1 MNGKRD
7 LIHSLSMIAGIIII
21 FFIVYPICLLVGTTD
36 YEILGETIRDNAVRD
51 AIWTSLSTGS
61 IATLISAF
69 LGVPLAYILARFEF
83 KGKNII
89 ESILDIP
96 LVIPHTVVGI
106 MLLSMLSSRST
117 VGKILEF
124 IGVEVIGTKRGIVL
138 AMMFVS
144 LPLMIS
150 SAKNA
155 FLGVSSKMENVSRSL
170 GATHIQTIK
179 NVTLPNAYR
188 GILTGMILT
197 WARSISEFGAVVIL
211 AYHPMI
217 APTIIFDRF
226 NSYGLKYSKPI
237 SLILIII
244 SLIIFMI
251 FRMLTMK
258 GDKHD

>member
-1 MNGKRD
+1 MIKNRD
-7 LIHSLSMIAGIIII
+7 FINIISITAGLIII
-21 FFIVYPICLLVGTTD
+21 FFIMYPILLLVGTTD
-36 YEILGETIRDNAVRD
+36 YSILIETIKDSDVIS
-51 AIWTSLSTGS
+51 AIMTSLTTGS
-61 IATLISAF
+61 IATVIAAL
-69 LGVPLAYILARFEF
+69 LGIPLAYILARFDF
-83 KGKNII
+83 RGKSII

-106 MLLSMLSSRST
+106 MLLSMLSNRSS

-124 IGVEVIGTKRGIVL
+124 IGLEIVGTKSGIVL
-138 AMMFVS
+138 AMLFVS

-150 SAKNA
+150 SSKNA
-155 FLGVSSKMENVSRSL
+155 FTSVSVKMENASRSL
-170 GATHIQTIK
+170 GASHFQTIK

-226 NSYGLKYSKPI
+226 NSYGIKYSKPI

-244 SLIIFMI
+244 TLIIFI
-251 FRMLTMK
+251 LFRMITLR
-258 GDKHD
+258 GDKND